1 MKVELIAYTP
11 NPDDVCGVA
20 SRTCVSKTIPPR
32 GDLFGDWSNSAN
44 ALRNA
49 LASGHE
55 SVAEHANFT
64 FAISGV
70 SRALT
75 HQLVRHRIASFSQQ
89 SQRYV
94 NMDGFE
100 YVMPESIEQFEEESQ
115 DDLIR
120 FPEEELYDGFCMQ
133 HLYEAYHTLM
143 GLTNKLYKKLVEVG
157 IPEEDA
163 RYILPNACCTNIVVS
178 VNARE
183 LRHIAGLRMC
193 ARAQWE
199 VRELVTNM
207 VKLAKEVAPTLFE
220 GVGARCEQ
228 LGYCP
233 EQRGCGKYQ
242 KGTNNVPIG
251 RVKE

>member
-11 NPDDVCGVA
+11 NPDYVCAVA
-20 SRTCVSKTIPPR
+20 SQTCVSHNIPKD
-32 GDLFGDWSNSAN
+32 GLV
-44 ALRNA
+44 ALA
-49 LASGHE
+49 SLKHATASGHE
-55 SVAEHANFT
+55 SVTEHASFS

-75 HQLVRHRIASFSQQ
+75 HQLVRHRLASYSQQ

-94 NMDGFE
+94 DMNEFE
-100 YVMPESIEQFEEESQ
+100 YVTPASMDGRVIVEYDFFRNRNGYVP
-115 DDLIR
+115 IR
-120 FPEEELYDGFCMQ
+120 EMFADIMENLRRY
-133 HLYEAYHTLM
+133 
-143 GLTNKLYKKLVEVG
+143 YKRMIDAG

-163 RYILPNACCTNIVVS
+163 RYILPNATCTNIVVS

-183 LRHIAGLRMC
+183 LRHMAEERMC

-199 VRELVTNM
+199 IRELVTKM
-207 VKLAKEVAPTLFE
+207 VELAKEVAPTLFE

-233 EQRGCGKYQ
+233 EQKGCGKYP
-242 KGTNNVPIG
+242 K
-251 RVKE
+251 KS